1 MMSRAVSTSQKK
13 VKQGKGIKSDEA
25 CHFKENHQE
34 GFSEKVIFDE
44 YLNEVRNLV
53 IPVYR

>member
-1 MMSRAVSTSQKK
+1 MSRAVSTSQKK

-25 CHFKENHQE
+25 CYFKQNHQE

-44 YLNEVRNLV
+44 DLNEVRYLA
-53 IPVYR
+53 IPVYK